1 MLASLHRRL
10 TKLEARQRPAQP
22 KGRMISF
29 EEMDPAMVAMYVALD
44 CDVGRMSLDQ
54 LNLWE
59 AEIMRFAD

>member
-1 MLASLHRRL
+1 M
-10 TKLEARQRPAQP
+10 
-22 KGRMISF
+22 GRMISF

>member
-1 MLASLHRRL
+1 MLATLHRRIAR
-10 TKLEARQRPAQP
+10 LEARRPPAQP
-22 KGRMISF
+22 TGRMISF
-29 EEMDPAMVAMYVALD
+29 EEMDPTMVAMYLALD

>member
-10 TKLEARQRPAQP
+10 SKLEARHPLAQP
-22 KGRMISF
+22 TGRMISF

-44 CDVGRMSLDQ
+44 CDVGRMSSDQ
-54 LNLWE
+54 LTLWE

>member
-1 MLASLHRRL
+1 MLAALHRRIAR
-10 TKLEARQRPAQP
+10 LEARRPPAQP
-22 KGRMISF
+22 TGRMISF
-29 EEMDPAMVAMYVALD
+29 EEMDPAMVAMYLALD

>member
-10 TKLEARQRPAQP
+10 SKLEARHPLAQP
-22 KGRMISF
+22 TGRMISL

-54 LNLWE
+54 LTLWE

>member
-10 TKLEARQRPAQP
+10 TKLEARRPLAQRT
-22 KGRMISF
+22 GRMISF
-29 EEMDPAMVAMYVALD
+29 EEMDPAMVAMYLALD

>member
-1 MLASLHRRL
+1 
-10 TKLEARQRPAQP
+10 
-22 KGRMISF
+22 MISF

-54 LNLWE
+54 LTLWE